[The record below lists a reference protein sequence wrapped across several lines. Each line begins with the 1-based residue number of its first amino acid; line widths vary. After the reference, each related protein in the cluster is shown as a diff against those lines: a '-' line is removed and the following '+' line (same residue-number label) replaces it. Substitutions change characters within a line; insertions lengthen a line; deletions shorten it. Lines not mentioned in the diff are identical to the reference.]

1 MLEETT
7 PDSSDGLSASGAVTP
22 LTPVIPVVV
31 STGSASADSVADVP
45 VQFTSRREMRIA
57 AEKARTAPRPAKQ
70 ARITPPVVSTA
81 NVSAANVSAAGV
93 TEAVVAEA
101 AVSAADTGIPVAS
114 TSRRSVPS
122 IPLAPES
129 IRSVTAASTAKPNR
143 QQRAAARRLTAAEPA
158 RRVVSGAAPFKKKQS
173 PVVVLFT
180 LLIVPGF
187 IASASLPAY
196 AFAPAGAEHAA
207 ELEQHVADVNAATL
221 PSQEM
226 VVDSS
231 VASADLSRDAI
242 SATSEAELAAA
253 EQAKALA
260 AAALA
265 SYRSNIAGATSGT
278 TGTLSGTVSGVRAA
292 GDDYPWPA
300 AGNTLSPLNYYY
312 RQCVDFVAWRL
323 NRDAGS
329 TSAPFKYVW
338 SNLTP
343 GGGNASEWKR
353 AWESHG
359 WVTSDVPVVGS
370 VAWFNGN
377 HVAYVKEV
385 VGSNVIIEEYN
396 GMAKLAYAI
405 RTIPTSSV
413 PRFLYPPPR

>member
-1 MLEETT
+1 VLEETT
-7 PDSSDGLSASGAVTP
+7 PDSSDGLSANGAVTP
-22 LTPVIPVVV
+22 LTPVIPAL
-31 STGSASADSVADVP
+31 SASEAP
-45 VQFTSRREMRIA
+45 VQYASRREMRIA
-57 AEKARTAPRPAKQ
+57 AEKARTAPRTSPV
-70 ARITPPVVSTA
+70 RITAPVASAPAVSAPAASVPVVSLTD
-81 NVSAANVSAAGV
+81 S
-93 TEAVVAEA
+93 
-101 AVSAADTGIPVAS
+101 VAS
-114 TSRRSVPS
+114 RTATRRAVPN
-122 IPLAPES
+122 IPQAPES
-129 IRSVTAASTAKPNR
+129 VRAVMVAPVAKPNR
-143 QQRAAARRLTAAEPA
+143 KQRAEERRLSAAEPA

-187 IASASLPAY
+187 LASSTLPAY
-196 AFAPAGAEHAA
+196 AFAPVGSEHAA
-207 ELEQHVADVNAATL
+207 EIEQHVAEVDAATL
-221 PSQEM
+221 PSQEL

-231 VASADLSRDAI
+231 VASAKVSRDAI
-242 SATSEAELAAA
+242 GATTEAELKAA
-253 EQAKALA
+253 ELA

-265 SYRSNIAGATSGT
+265 SYQAASARAASGT
-278 TGTLSGTVSGVRAA
+278 NGTLSGTVSGVRAA

-300 AGNTLSPLNYYY
+300 AGDTLSPLNYYY

-329 TSAPFKYVW
+329 YSAPFKYVW

-353 AWESHG
+353 AWESKG
-359 WVTSDVPVVGS
+359 WVTSDTPVVGA

-396 GMAKLAYAI
+396 GMAKRAYAM
-405 RTIPTSSV
+405 RTIPASSV
-413 PRFLYPPPR
+413 GKFLYPPPR